1 MSAAISDVNAA
12 PRARFSMACFSATA
26 APLGSE
32 AASIHALSAKA
43 LTGASVSLAR
53 YRGKPMLIE
62 NIASL

>member
-1 MSAAISDVNAA
+1 
-12 PRARFSMACFSATA
+12 MACFSATA